1 MSVFAVKA
9 LEEDSGKQYSRI
21 ITKAREVG
29 VNENGGRG
37 GGSGEGREKGIGRME
52 YKEGEEEWST

>member
-29 VNENGGRG
+29 VRGRGRG
-37 GGSGEGREKGIGRME
+37 GGGGRGRVEYLEGEE
-52 YKEGEEEWST
+52 EEEWST